1 MMRNKGINVAI
12 VGGGIIGQKVSE
24 LYNTRDKSKV
34 VASYRR
40 KKEQSIELAKKLE
53 AKSYSEE
60 GNGIDK
66 MLKQKIDLVVASII
80 PGAQYD
86 LAMKCAEKKNLYV

>member
-40 KKEQSIELAKKLE
+40 KKNNQ
-53 AKSYSEE
+53 
-60 GNGIDK
+60 
-66 MLKQKIDLVVASII
+66 
-80 PGAQYD
+80 
-86 LAMKCAEKKNLYV
+86 